1 MASRKLGCLT
11 LFLFLALCASVIVN
25 IFLTIAVV
33 GRVTGGRIRE
43 EPWQRFR
50 EIVVQRGAR
59 EINRS
64 GFFGN
69 IASHDL
75 QLATERLLALFQFVR
90 KLLAAKNGDEV
101 SFGRGNCAFLTT
113 GAAE

>member
-1 MASRKLGCLT
+1 MNGQAGGASEKRLFAPHFSSTFHAVMASRKLGCLT

-59 EINRS
+59 GSSDRVALIILRGLIS
-64 GFFGN
+64 SSIPGN
-69 IASHDL
+69 
-75 QLATERLLALFQFVR
+75 
-90 KLLAAKNGDEV
+90 
-101 SFGRGNCAFLTT
+101 
-113 GAAE
+113 